1 MNPFEVLGLACACT
15 GLAVLV
21 WTLASQLHLAV
32 LGALLLFSLW
42 FIGALAAEYFG
53 WTSKSLSKFLRGG

>member
-1 MNPFEVLGLACACT
+1 MNPLEILGLACVST

-21 WTLASQLHLAV
+21 WILASQLPLAV

-42 FIGALAAEYFG
+42 FIWALAAEYFG